1 MHSWVA
7 GVDGIGY
14 FSPGCLFWRLIT
26 LLLKFARIM
35 CDRALYSSTSN
46 KHSSSV
52 KFAFLS
58 FDSIISTDLVCF
70 TSKPK
75 KVYRKK
81 QVLRRNQLVITVT

>member
-1 MHSWVA
+1 MESA
-7 GVDGIGY
+7 ISRQAA
-14 FSPGCLFWRLIT
+14 FFWRLIT

-81 QVLRRNQLVITVT
+81 KCYAVINW